1 MTQVDFND
9 IKRRL
14 YADGC
19 TDLLC
24 GVACLR
30 WSLLAGKSYEEA
42 VQPWKRNVPELFT
55 KRDQPTGRRTREHP
69 QTPRPS
75 ASVGVFRAFR
85 GSGRPSR

>member
-1 MTQVDFND
+1 MIEVNFND

-19 TDLLC
+19 TDLLR

-42 VQPWKRNVPELFT
+42 VQPWKKKIPELFT
-55 KRDQPTGRRTREHP
+55 KRDWPKGHQTRKQLLPRNERTRDVRH
-69 QTPRPS
+69 S
-75 ASVGVFRAFR
+75 
-85 GSGRPSR
+85 